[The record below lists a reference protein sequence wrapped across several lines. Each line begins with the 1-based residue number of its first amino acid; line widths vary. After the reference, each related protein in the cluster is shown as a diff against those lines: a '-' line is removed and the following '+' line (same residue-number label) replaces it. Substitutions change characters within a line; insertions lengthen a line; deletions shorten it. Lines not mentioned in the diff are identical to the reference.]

1 MKSASKKKVFIEK
14 LKSKVSKNSL
24 LEAHQHLLPID
35 EDRIDSKLSSKL
47 SSKLGGM
54 KSPTSSRA
62 NSSLM
67 FQKEELPESDI
78 DMLYIKMCED

>member
-24 LEAHQHLLPID
+24 LEAHQQLLPID
-35 EDRIDSKLSSKL
+35 EDRIDSKL